1 MSDFTGQ
8 KIANT
13 YKQLLQVNTSNS
25 DLTSTLISIE
35 TGAGNTT
42 PLQLATDKVNING
55 TFQIGGVALTANVT
69 ALNNIAD
76 LSSLTGVVVGNSGTL
91 SGRTIIGTSPIT
103 VGNGNGTAGNPTIS
117 LATTGVTSAT
127 YGPLGKFNIDTFG
140 RVISVSVATTVSA
153 NAFVGGTVSA
163 SSLTVENDTSIG
175 GDVVIAG
182 TTNMKAVSATD
193 VTLNNLTLNS
203 DLNVGTVSATTVNT
217 SILRAATA
225 SITDLTAG
233 TLSFTNASVASFN
246 ATNLFAVSA
255 NATRLFQAGVTVGTE
270 TQIAA
275 VSALT
280 KTNLDAVT
288 SINTVITSINN
299 ATTSINSAI
308 TSVNS
313 LAVAVSALTKTNL
326 DAVTSINTVVANVSA
341 LTKTNLDAITSINT
355 VTTSINGAT
364 TSINGVMTSVNNLAV
379 AVSALTKTNLDAIT
393 SINTVTTSINSAT
406 TSINS
411 VMTSVNSLAVAVSAL
426 TKTNLDAITSIN
438 TVVGNLSSTMAT
450 SINNRT
456 TAIATNTAAITSIN
470 TVVTSVNSLAVAVS
484 ALTKTNLDSVTS
496 INTVITNLS
505 ATMATSINN
514 RTDSITSVNSYITAL
529 SATFAASIANSGGGS
544 TTINNNANNRFIT
557 GSDTADTLEG
567 ESTLTYDGS
576 GTIAK
581 PSGDLTLDV
590 EGELILDAN
599 GAVIEIKDD
608 GTSYGRF
615 SKNSNNFEIKSMIS
629 DGDMNFLGND
639 GGSEIT
645 ALTLDM
651 SEAGAATFN
660 NDVTAFSDKRL
671 KTDIQ
676 PILNALEKVMRMQ
689 GVYYKRNDVENAKTQ
704 VGVLAQDM
712 ENIIPEIVLTAD
724 DKMQTKS
731 VDYGKLT
738 SVLIEAVKQL
748 SNEVTHLKQQ
758 IINGG

>member
-13 YKQLLQVNTSNS
+13 YKNLLQVSVANS
-25 DLTSTLISIE
+25 ALDSTLKSVE
-35 TGAGNTT
+35 TGAGNVT
-42 PLQLATDKVNING
+42 PLQISTDKVNIGG

-76 LSSLTGVVVGNSGTL
+76 LSSLTGVVVGDSGTL
-91 SGRTIIGTSPIT
+91 SGRTITGTSPISIS
-103 VGNGNGTAGNPTIS
+103 NGNGVSGNPTIS
-117 LATTGVTSAT
+117 LATTGITSAT

-140 RVISVSVATTVSA
+140 RVVSVSVATTVSA
-153 NAFVGGTVSA
+153 NAFVGGTLNG

-175 GDVVIAG
+175 GDVVIEG

-193 VTLNNLTLNS
+193 VTLNNLTLINS
-203 DLNVGTVSATTVNT
+203 NLNVGTVSATTVNT
-217 SILRAATA
+217 SILNATTA

-233 TLSFTNASVASFN
+233 TLSFTDASVANFN
-246 ATNLFAVSA
+246 STNLFAVSA
-255 NATRLFQAGVTVGTE
+255 NATRLFQDGVAVPSGAD
-270 TQIAA
+270 IAA
-275 VSALT
+275 VS
-280 KTNLDAVT
+280 V
-288 SINTVITSINN
+288 
-299 ATTSINSAI
+299 
-308 TSVNS
+308 
-313 LAVAVSALTKTNL
+313 
-326 DAVTSINTVVANVSA
+326 

-355 VTTSINGAT
+355 V
-364 TSINGVMTSVNNLAV
+364 VTSVNSLAV

-393 SINTVTTSINSAT
+393 SINTVVANVSALTKTNLDAVTSINTVVAGVSALT
-406 TSINS
+406 KTNLDAITSINT
-411 VMTSVNSLAVAVSAL
+411 VVTSVNSLAVAVSAL

-438 TVVGNLSSTMAT
+438 TVVGDLSSTMAT

-505 ATMATSINN
+505 
-514 RTDSITSVNSYITAL
+514 SITSVNSYITAL
-529 SATFAASIANSGGGS
+529 SATFAASIANSGGGG

-581 PSGDLTLDV
+581 ASGDLTLDV
-590 EGELILDAN
+590 GGDIILDAD
-599 GAVIEIKDD
+599 GDQIRFKAD
-608 GTSYGRF
+608 GTLFGLIGNES
-615 SKNSNNFEIKSMIS
+615 S
-629 DGDMNFLGND
+629 DFLLQSSIQDKDIVFQGND
-639 GGSEIT
+639 GGSGIT

-671 KTDIQ
+671 KTDIE

-712 ENIIPEIVLTAD
+712 ENILPEVVITAD

-738 SVLIEAVKQL
+738 SVLIEAIKQL